1 MKSIYGASVALG
13 ALMILFAV
21 FCPAVIAQV
30 HPLAWRTVIALLG
43 CFLLI
48 SGVYRM
54 VHKR

>member
-1 MKSIYGASVALG
+1 MKSICGVSAALG

-30 HPLAWRTVIALLG
+30 QPLSWRIVIALLG

-54 VHKR
+54 AHKR